1 MMNATASSIAEDQK
15 KQAAGRTAALLWIA
29 TGIYYFVTTEKAGFL
44 SWQAA
49 LFFVGGM
56 FVAAFVFGAASHY
69 LFAAHR
75 DFCLNHARGKPVL
88 ATVAALG
95 SLLLNVFEIG
105 APILVARWAFLGL
118 YDLS

>member
-1 MMNATASSIAEDQK
+1 MNATASSIAEDK
-15 KQAAGRTAALLWIA
+15 KGAAGRTASLLWIA
-29 TGIYYFVTTEKAGFL
+29 TGVYYFVTTEKAGFL

-56 FVAAFVFGAASHY
+56 LVAALVFGAASHY

-75 DFCLNHARGKPVL
+75 EFYLNHARSKPVL
-88 ATVAALG
+88 TTVAALG
-95 SLLLNVFEIG
+95 SLVLNVFEIG

-118 YDLS
+118 YGLN